1 MRPRA
6 SPCLLLAGLVLTG
19 CSGDPQADYCEAVE
33 EHQAELSEIAAS
45 EDAGALFGALD
56 TYDDLRE
63 EAPRDIADDWDA
75 GHRPAARARARCST
89 DHGVDPSSY
98 AADEP
103 PADLDDAG
111 RREIEAAAREVGS
124 EQTVTAMAAVE
135 QHALDVCG
143 TPLCAVIAAL
153 TASRRPACRLP
164 AASRL

>member
-1 MRPRA
+1 MTRA
-6 SPCLLLAGLVLTG
+6 ASLLLLAALALTG
-19 CSGDPQADYCEAVE
+19 CSGDPQEDYCAAVSDHQE
-33 EHQAELSEIAAS
+33 ELTEVAAS
-45 EDAGALFGALD
+45 DDTGALFDALD

-63 EAPRDIADDWDA
+63 QAPPDIADDWDA
-75 GHRPAARARARCST
+75 VIGPLRALEQALA

-124 EQTVTAMAAVE
+124 ERTVTAMAAVE

-143 TPLCAVIAAL
+143 EPL
-153 TASRRPACRLP
+153 SR
-164 AASRL
+164 

>member
-1 MRPRA
+1 MIRA
-6 SPCLLLAGLVLTG
+6 LAAVPLLLPACLVLTG
-19 CSGDPQADYCEAVE
+19 CSDDPQADYCDTVT
-33 EHQAELSEIAAS
+33 EHQVELSEIAAS

-56 TYDDLRE
+56 TYDELRE
-63 EAPRDIADDWDA
+63 QAPRDIADDWDA
-75 GHRPAARARARCST
+75 VIDPLRELEQVLS

-124 EQTVTAMAAVE
+124 EQTVTAMGAVE

-143 TPLCAVIAAL
+143 TPL
-153 TASRRPACRLP
+153 SR
-164 AASRL
+164 